1 MPIGAGG
8 MGRVWAAR
16 RLNSPTHQFV
26 AVKTALD
33 ELGYDA
39 EFEKVFVDEARI
51 ASSIVHPNVCTIYEM
66 GVERSI
72 PYLVMEWVAG
82 GSLHDVLSASDGR
95 KLDYFLAARIIANVC
110 SGLHAAHELTDL
122 DGTLM
127 NVVHRDVSPQNILI
141 SEYGH
146 VKIVD
151 FGVARAK
158 GQLHKPTETGELKGK
173 LSYMAPEQL
182 TSKTF
187 DRRADLFA
195 LGCVLFQ
202 STTGKRPF
210 HGNDALETMYKLLE
224 TECEPPHS
232 ICPDFPE
239 ALEAIICKSLAKD
252 VELRYQTA
260 EQFERDLDKFLTS
273 NGRLITDR
281 DIAQVVASTL
291 SAVITRRTES
301 LRYALESVNHPNR
314 TVRPGVKHDTIAE
327 KIPHDLSKSD
337 FEKSNDVFANASD
350 KPIEFTANTRGA
362 WESFRPR
369 IVTYRVHRS
378 PSTWLVLGIVTAIA
392 STGGWFA
399 LSNRSL
405 VAKSESTLVTNPAAN
420 AKPAETVSIRIRTTP
435 PDAILRLDGR
445 TSHRGSYTYSSLSSP
460 LVHEFVIGL
469 EGYESKILRFAFDTS
484 RDEVIELSKLV
495 KSEESELPN
504 TTRPATRILPG
515 IKASVAPTPNSS
527 AVAKSSEPSPIKNRK
542 PKRSLDPTNPFSEP

>member
-1 MPIGAGG
+1 

-16 RLNSPTHQFV
+16 RLNSPTPQFV

-33 ELGYDA
+33 ELGGDA

-82 GSLHDVLSASDGR
+82 GSLHDVLSACDGR
-95 KLDYFLAARIIANVC
+95 KIDYFLAARIIANVC

-141 SEYGH
+141 SEHGH

-224 TECEPPHS
+224 TECELPHTL
-232 ICPDFPE
+232 CPDFPD
-239 ALEAIICKSLAKD
+239 ALEAIICKALSKD

-260 EQFERDLDKFLTS
+260 EQFERDLEKFLTS

-281 DIAQVVASTL
+281 DIAQLVSSTL
-291 SAVITRRTES
+291 SAVITRRAES
-301 LRYALESVNHPNR
+301 LRYALESVKHPNR
-314 TVRPGVKHDTIAE
+314 TVIAGAKHDTIAE
-327 KIPHDLSKSD
+327 KPRHDTAKSD
-337 FEKSNDVFANASD
+337 FEKSDGAFSKSSD
-350 KPIEFTANTRGA
+350 KPVEFTANTRGA

-369 IVTYRVHRS
+369 IVTTRVRNS
-378 PSTWLVLGIVTAIA
+378 PSTWLALGLVTAIV
-392 STGGWFA
+392 SVGGWFT
-399 LSNRSL
+399 LSNRSPT
-405 VAKSESTLVTNPAAN
+405 VKSRATLGANPTVN
-420 AKPAETVSIRIRTTP
+420 SKPAETVSVRIRTIP

-445 TSHRGSYTYSSLSSP
+445 TSHRGSFTYSSLSSP

-484 RDEVIELSKLV
+484 RDEVIELTKMVPSEANESPDTLRQPSRILTGLRPIVTPTPSASAVV
-495 KSEESELPN
+495 KSAEPN
-504 TTRPATRILPG
+504 
-515 IKASVAPTPNSS
+515 PT
-527 AVAKSSEPSPIKNRK
+527 KNRK